1 MYDTTHYD
9 SPLGSILLEADE
21 KGLSGLWFDEEKSDA
36 RCLPPEH
43 RKDTLPVLD
52 KTKRWLDIY
61 FAGHAPDFMP
71 PLHITGSSFQMAVW
85 DILREIPYGETTTYG
100 AIAKK
105 IANQK
110 NLKQMSAQAVGG
122 AVGRNKISIIIPCH
136 RVIGSDGSLTGYA
149 GGVDKKAAL
158 LQLEGFNMTGLKIP
172 VNERSARFHKYAG
185 FWKYIGL

>member
-43 RKDTLPVLD
+43 RKGTLPVLD

-85 DILREIPYGETTTYG
+85 DILREIPMEKRPLTVPSPKKLQIRKILNKCQRKRLAEQLDATKYLSLFP
-100 AIAKK
+100 AI
-105 IANQK
+105 
-110 NLKQMSAQAVGG
+110 V
-122 AVGRNKISIIIPCH
+122 
-136 RVIGSDGSLTGYA
+136 
-149 GGVDKKAAL
+149 
-158 LQLEGFNMTGLKIP
+158 
-172 VNERSARFHKYAG
+172 
-185 FWKYIGL
+185 